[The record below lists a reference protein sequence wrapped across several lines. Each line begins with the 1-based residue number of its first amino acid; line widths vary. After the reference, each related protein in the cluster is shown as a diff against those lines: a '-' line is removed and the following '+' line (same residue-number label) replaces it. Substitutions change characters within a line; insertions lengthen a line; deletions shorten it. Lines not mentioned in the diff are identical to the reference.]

1 MHGEVDKIDA
11 NLNFADRTIRG
22 MESMFGSVRNY
33 FSKPSAPPSRPA
45 SAKESDRLDKAAQ
58 NRVSS
63 RGPAAGA
70 AGGRSEPRAQKEYGE
85 DWQGKLSKMEDQQ
98 DGDLDELSKMVGQL
112 KGMGVDMAST
122 LDAQTKSIDKLN
134 ERTDAVDSRLA
145 KSNLKIKRML

>member
-1 MHGEVDKIDA
+1 
-11 NLNFADRTIRG
+11 
-22 MESMFGSVRNY
+22 
-33 FSKPSAPPSRPA
+33 
-45 SAKESDRLDKAAQ
+45 
-58 NRVSS
+58 
-63 RGPAAGA
+63 
-70 AGGRSEPRAQKEYGE
+70 
-85 DWQGKLSKMEDQQ
+85 MEDQQ